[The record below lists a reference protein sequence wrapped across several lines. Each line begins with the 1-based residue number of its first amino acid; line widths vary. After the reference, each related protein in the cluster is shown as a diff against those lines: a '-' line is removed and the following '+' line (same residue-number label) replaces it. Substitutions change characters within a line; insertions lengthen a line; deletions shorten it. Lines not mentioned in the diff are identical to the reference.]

1 MPVVSESRTGR
12 SLSLKVPARFAITTE
27 HRAFWHAMAAGHASK
42 PVMINIEIALGKT
55 VVVAENKTLGMVG
68 PSTGK
73 RQRPLSCS
81 GSQASDLGVSRLM
94 HDDQRQWLVAMLQL
108 NSRVKLDVVNSGT
121 LTNM

>member
-1 MPVVSESRTGR
+1 
-12 SLSLKVPARFAITTE
+12 
-27 HRAFWHAMAAGHASK
+27 MAAGHASK

-55 VVVAENKTLGMVG
+55 VVVAENKQTW
-68 PSTGK
+68 
-73 RQRPLSCS
+73 
-81 GSQASDLGVSRLM
+81 GVSRLM